1 MTTDELREKYG
12 KQVHFN
18 CKDDDEAFTD
28 EYVLWL
34 ENMLLERYD
43 LKSKVRIERAIR
55 FYDGERTSYLSEA
68 INSNNGEDRER
79 NIKQVNILDARIEEL
94 KWVIENLNNIY

>member
-28 EYVLWL
+28 GYVLWL
-34 ENMLLERYD
+34 ENMLLERYN
-43 LKSKVRIERAIR
+43 LKSKDKIERAIIL
-55 FYDGERTSYLSEA
+55 YNSERTNYLNKA
-68 INSNNGEDRER
+68 LKCNNDEDREEH
-79 NIKQVNILDARIEEL
+79 IKQINIFDAKIEEL
-94 KWVIENLNNIY
+94 KWVMGNLN